1 MFLALEKMFGVV
13 GHSLVIVLITSTPL
27 RHFPSVGIPICDLP
41 VRHRHCIDSLKLRSL
56 QLPDPNKNCREKET
70 EKKMILTG
78 IEDEDKWLAEGI
90 AGIQHNA
97 FYMHRALVID

>member
-1 MFLALEKMFGVV
+1 
-13 GHSLVIVLITSTPL
+13 
-27 RHFPSVGIPICDLP
+27 
-41 VRHRHCIDSLKLRSL
+41 
-56 QLPDPNKNCREKET
+56 
-70 EKKMILTG
+70 MILAG